1 MKRGRLQNLFLAIA
15 AMLILMLHQTACDF
29 DLKTITGDSDT
40 SANAADDTLANSL
53 EDLTKVEKPKVKIDT
68 QYTNLA
74 RFIAGMDAGPQYE
87 SIQSQAYYQQHK
99 IVIDREWDK
108 INKENLLQIKVWI
121 RENNIT
127 DQSDTTT
134 LFYPFSGPDILYGNA
149 FFPYCKNY
157 ILVGLE
163 KAGSVPEITKL
174 SDSIISKYL
183 AQIRYSLRYT
193 NKVGYFVTEH
203 MMRDFSKRNLD
214 GVLHVILFSLA
225 RSNHDIVNIEPFYI
239 DSLGKP
245 VRVGFNSNIGKR
257 KNAIVV
263 EFCKHDSNVKQT
275 LYYIRRDM
283 SDKKLQKKQ
292 EFVRFVTNFDKKISY
307 TKSASYILHL
317 GSFSTVRNL
326 ILNQSVKILQDDTGL
341 PFRDLNTDDFQLTL
355 FGNYTKTI
363 KDFKHKYQ
371 PDLKKA
377 LDNQKE
383 KHFLPF
389 KIGYNAWYNETV
401 LLFARAKKFMENDSL
416 ADTPKAQ
423 TSSDGQQQS
432 TNKASANRQDNKKG
446 VTFRVQIKTAA
457 SKPDAKSKE
466 FAGLPSIRYYVENGV
481 YKYTIGNT
489 ATQEESIKLQE
500 LARKKG
506 FKGAFVVAFNNKQR
520 IPLSE
525 AKQLLSEK

>member
-1 MKRGRLQNLFLAIA
+1 
-15 AMLILMLHQTACDF
+15 MLTLMLQQTACDF
-29 DLKTITGDSDT
+29 DLKKITGDSDT
-40 SANAADDTLANSL
+40 SAALAKDSLSNSL
-53 EDLTKVEKPKVKIDT
+53 EDLTKVEKPKIKIDT

-74 RFIAGMDAGPQYE
+74 RFIAGLDAGPKYE
-87 SIQSQAYYQQHK
+87 SIQSQSYYQQHK
-99 IVIDREWDK
+99 LVIDREWDK

-127 DQSDTTT
+127 DESDTTT

-163 KAGSVPEITKL
+163 RAGSVPEITDL

-225 RSNHDIVNIEPFYI
+225 RTNHDIVNIEPFYI

-263 EFCKHDSNVKQT
+263 EFCEHDSNVKQS

-283 SDKKLQKKQ
+283 SDKKLTNKQ
-292 EFVRFVTNFDKKISY
+292 EFVRFVSSFDKKISY

-341 PFRDLNTDDFQLTL
+341 PFRDLNTDAFHLTL

-377 LDNQKE
+377 LDNQKQ
-383 KHFLPF
+383 KHYLPF
-389 KIGYNAWYNETV
+389 KIGYNAWYNETI
-401 LLFARAKKFMENDSL
+401 LLFAQAKKFMENDSNITTNTQTKSAEKQTTQNNASVTNN
-416 ADTPKAQ
+416 AD
-423 TSSDGQQQS
+423 S
-432 TNKASANRQDNKKG
+432 KG
-446 VTFRVQIKTAA
+446 ITFRVQIKTAG
-457 SKPDAKSKE
+457 SKPDLKSKE
-466 FAGLPSIRYYVENGV
+466 FAGLPNIGYYVENGV
-481 YKYTIGNT
+481 YKYTVGNT
-489 ATQEESIKLQE
+489 NTLSESVKLQK

-506 FKGAFVVAFNNKQR
+506 FNDAFVVAFNNKQR
-520 IPLSE
+520 IPVSE
-525 AKQLLSEK
+525 AKQLLTEK